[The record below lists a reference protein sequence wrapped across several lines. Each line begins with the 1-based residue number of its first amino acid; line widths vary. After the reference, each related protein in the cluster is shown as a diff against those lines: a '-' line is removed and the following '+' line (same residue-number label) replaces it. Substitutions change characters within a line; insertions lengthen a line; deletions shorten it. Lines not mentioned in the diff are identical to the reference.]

1 MEPHSPS
8 SSRPGPASGRGAV
21 PGRADAARAAQGRP
35 AAARRPEAA
44 RRADADL
51 TALGLDAAAGE
62 VYRLVLRQGTT
73 TAAAV
78 AATGLDEATVAGS
91 LARLRTLGLVV
102 RRSEGDEHDAVDPRV
117 AVAAAL
123 ATRERA
129 LGAVR
134 AGVPALAAL
143 FDRSRDAS
151 PSPSSELVTGA
162 AAVGDRY
169 SRLETDVE
177 EEFLAF
183 DRPPYVVSADGGHR
197 QRAALLRGVRW
208 RAVYTASSFRDPGRW
223 QGVRRLGDDGE
234 EARVVHDL
242 PVKMVVADRRTALVA
257 LTLEPGGAEALV
269 TSSPPLVA
277 ALVDLFERYW
287 RTGAAVQA
295 LSAPT
300 EAWAAVA
307 EALAG
312 AAGGVGGGA
321 GDGGAVGTERPA
333 ATSPTGTGPG
343 RGDGGG
349 VASAFDRDALV
360 LLAAGA
366 TDEAMAQQLGVSTRT
381 LRRRLRVLFDEL
393 GASNRFHA
401 GVQAARRGWI

>member
-1 MEPHSPS
+1 MEPRSPS
-8 SSRPGPASGRGAV
+8 PSRPRPAPAA
-21 PGRADAARAAQGRP
+21 GRAAG
-35 AAARRPEAA
+35 
-44 RRADADL
+44 RADADL
-51 TALGLDAAAGE
+51 TALGLDAAAGD
-62 VYRLVLRQGTT
+62 VYRLVLHGGTT
-73 TAAAV
+73 TVGAV

-102 RRSEGDEHDAVDPRV
+102 RRSEGDVHDAVDPRV

-143 FDRSRDAS
+143 FDRSQDAS
-151 PSPSSELVTGA
+151 PSPSTELVTGA

-177 EEFLAF
+177 DEFLAF

-277 ALVDLFERYW
+277 ALVDLFERHW
-287 RTGAAVQA
+287 RVGAAVQA

-307 EALAG
+307 EALAEE
-312 AAGGVGGGA
+312 AGGATGGPGPGA
-321 GDGGAVGTERPA
+321 GSASAPRAGTGTGA
-333 ATSPTGTGPG
+333 GTGPG
-343 RGDGGG
+343 GGG
-349 VASAFDRDALV
+349 GSAGGGLGGGTGVATAFDRDALV